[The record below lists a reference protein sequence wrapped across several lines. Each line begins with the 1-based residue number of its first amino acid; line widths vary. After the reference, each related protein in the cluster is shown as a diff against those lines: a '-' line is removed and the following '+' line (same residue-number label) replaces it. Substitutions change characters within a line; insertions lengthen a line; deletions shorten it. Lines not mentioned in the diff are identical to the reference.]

1 MTKVVFYRSGGVFY
15 GFEECGHSGFGE
27 SGNDILC
34 AALSA
39 MSMLI
44 INTVEVAYASDIDYE
59 IDEGATRIVVR
70 SKSALPEYEEDEMK
84 RYAVSGMF
92 LAYYKQIEDMIE
104 EYYDY
109 LDLSVEDRPYE
120 D

>member
-15 GFEECGHSGFGE
+15 GFEECGHSGYADA
-27 SGNDILC
+27 GNDILC

-44 INTVEVAYASDIDYE
+44 INTVEVAYASDIDYS

-70 SKSALPEYEEDEMK
+70 SKSALPEFEDDERK
-84 RYAVSGMF
+84 RYAISGLFMSYF
-92 LAYYKQIEDMIE
+92 YQLNDLVE
-104 EYYDY
+104 EYYENLEVEVKDVDY
-109 LDLSVEDRPYE
+109 I
-120 D
+120 

>member
-39 MSMLI
+39 MTMLI
-44 INTVEVAYASDIDYE
+44 INTVEVAYASDIDYS
-59 IDEGATRIVVR
+59 IDEEATRVVVR
-70 SKSALPEYEEDEMK
+70 AKSALPEFEEDERK
-84 RYAVSGMF
+84 RYAISGLFMSYF
-92 LAYYKQIEDMIE
+92 YQLNDLVE
-104 EYYDY
+104 EYYDF
-109 LDLSVEDRPYE
+109 LEVEVKDIDYI
-120 D
+120 

>member
-1 MTKVVFYRSGGVFY
+1 MTKIVFYRSGGVFY
-15 GFEECGHSGFGE
+15 GFEECGHSGYGE

-70 SKSALPEYEEDEMK
+70 SKSALPEYEEDERK
-84 RYAVSGMF
+84 RYAISGLFMSYF
-92 LAYYKQIEDMIE
+92 YQLNDLVE
-104 EYYDY
+104 EYYDF
-109 LDLSVEDRPYE
+109 LEVEVKDIDYI
-120 D
+120 